1 MENIDVFRVVLDSES
16 ADLGTESLGN
26 YIFNVKLGTRRTDY
40 KKYILYVDNFSIS
53 LKGLTTHSVLVK
65 LNIGQYNSYSSLTE
79 GNNQVI
85 ATVFN
90 PNVASGRTVDL
101 ALNYQAPN
109 TPYRISTL
117 PDDFNVNLTD
127 IDNTAINMSSTDNFW
142 LLSLRIEAF
151 YD

>member
-16 ADLGTESLGN
+16 ADLGTESIGN

-53 LKGLTTHSVLVK
+53 LKGLTTTSVNVK